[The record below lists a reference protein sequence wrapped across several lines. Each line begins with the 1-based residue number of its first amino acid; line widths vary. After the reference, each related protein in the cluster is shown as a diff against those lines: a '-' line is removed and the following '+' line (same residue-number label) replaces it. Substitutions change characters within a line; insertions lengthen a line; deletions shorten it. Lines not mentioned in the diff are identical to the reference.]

1 MSPRPRKPR
10 TCACP
15 HRPPGSQVFKPAGIP
30 LKELT
35 LRELPQDELEA
46 LRLCDL
52 EGMTQAAAGERMG
65 ISRGTV
71 QRLVTSGRRRLVSA
85 LVDCHAL
92 IITPAEQ
99 QELARGARASS
110 GGTDPD

>member
-30 LKELT
+30 LKDLA

-52 EGMTQAAAGERMG
+52 EGLTQTAAGEQMG
-65 ISRGTV
+65 VSRGTV

-92 IITPAEQ
+92 IIIPAEQ
-99 QELARGARASS
+99 QEPAGGARTS
-110 GGTDPD
+110 GGGSAPA